1 MTSLW
6 RSVSAALAAASI
18 ALPSAGAVP
27 ARAQAVCTTVSVVSV
42 RRQVAGI
49 TPTIL
54 DVWAFAFP
62 PASAPST
69 VVTTTRVLVCP
80 PAVVAPEVIVAP
92 PAFGVFSG
100 AADPPAPPAP
110 PAPRPAAPAPP
121 PGRPAVAPRD
131 TVSELAQH
139 PARFDRQVVSVTGTA
154 AAYRDRRNDEGAQ
167 YAAFDLRR
175 GAASVLVVAW
185 GRPTLPAD
193 GQVRVTGTFHAAAPF
208 ALAPGDRARPVL
220 EAELVTPSGA
230 GR

>member
-1 MTSLW
+1 MKSAW
-6 RSVSAALAAASI
+6 RSVSAALAAAAV
-18 ALPSAGAVP
+18 ALPSAGALP

-62 PASAPST
+62 PASAPAT
-69 VVTTTRVLVCP
+69 VVTTTQVLVCP
-80 PAVVAPEVIVAP
+80 PAVAAPAVIVAP

-100 AADPPAPPAP
+100 AVDPPAP
-110 PAPRPAAPAPP
+110 PAPRPAAASPP

-131 TVSELAQH
+131 TVSDLARH
-139 PARFDRQVVSVTGTA
+139 PARFDRQVVSVTGTVGV
-154 AAYRDRRNDEGAQ
+154 YQDRRNDQGAQ
-167 YAAFDLRR
+167 YAAFELRS
-175 GAASVLVVAW
+175 GGASVLVVAW
-185 GRPTLPAD
+185 GRPALPAG